1 MNYGRTANILWTA
14 MPVHENARGGAKH
27 LDLPIHPVV
36 ARAVSL
42 CPSLPPLS
50 RQLSWASFLD
60 GLVGIREA
68 STIEIFTPC
77 PWMLAEVR
85 IAVRIV
91 VALLLPCGCRCRR
104 RPVDLPRDPSATR
117 RVAHPAI
124 ADGGGGSIF
133 MRLLCRGCLLL
144 GAPAVPPWVLRLA
157 ALKGATPPS
166 PHTPRGDGA
175 IHVALR
181 AGGDVE
187 RVQTLLRDH
196 GLVGFD
202 VRGRGP
208 ASAGTDE
215 CSSFSSSFSSF
226 SSSPPLPRAAMLL
239 RHSSVL
245 LALFTPHHAPRPL
258 SPPAII
264 NLSLGWWPSVGVSRR
279 STGADWKIGQHPR
292 VRPRDRRGIGGG
304 GGGGAAG
311 WWWSWA
317 GGKSTGP
324 GRGRAKR
331 GRGGGNIRYL
341 LPMIFRADLAAPA
354 RRMASSWDRAGT
366 GSQRGPKQPPRGAP
380 FKP

>member
-1 MNYGRTANILWTA
+1 
-14 MPVHENARGGAKH
+14 
-27 LDLPIHPVV
+27 
-36 ARAVSL
+36 
-42 CPSLPPLS
+42 
-50 RQLSWASFLD
+50 
-60 GLVGIREA
+60 
-68 STIEIFTPC
+68 
-77 PWMLAEVR
+77 
-85 IAVRIV
+85 
-91 VALLLPCGCRCRR
+91 
-104 RPVDLPRDPSATR
+104 
-117 RVAHPAI
+117 
-124 ADGGGGSIF
+124 

-304 GGGGAAG
+304 GGGGGGAAG

-380 FKP
+380 STAQATPKRRPIQALGVPRQDALLRFLSHRRPRESAGAGVRQLHLQGHAGPAGRPLRGGSTQADQARWRR